1 MKRLVLCAILSLA
14 FLNIPVDTRIIRQKS
29 SYDFS
34 WRSRKVPGSTM
45 KTHNPEQ
52 SALSSKTR
60 KISRRERCC
69 ILGKEVAKIG
79 ETCTYAANPEHIGR
93 NSHYHMMKT
102 SVWMRHSHP
111 IKLRSLQKCKPYKSL
126 YEKCCK
132 YESSLITRDIQE
144 ARRKIKKYFRKARK
158 NSVREGEGSSD
169 DSQGG
174 RPSERSGI
182 SAHKTGE
189 EYIP

>member
-1 MKRLVLCAILSLA
+1 
-14 FLNIPVDTRIIRQKS
+14 
-29 SYDFS
+29 
-34 WRSRKVPGSTM
+34 M
-45 KTHNPEQ
+45 KTNNPER
-52 SALSSKTR
+52 SALSSKG
-60 KISRRERCC
+60 KKVSRRERCC

-79 ETCTYAANPEHIGR
+79 ETCTYVANPEHIGR

-144 ARRKIKKYFRKARK
+144 ARRKIKKYFRKVRK
-158 NSVREGEGSSD
+158 NDVREDEESSD

-174 RPSERSGI
+174 RPSEQSGN
-182 SAHKTGE
+182 SAGKTE
-189 EYIP
+189 QKNIPRRL